1 MAQLYADGSYLTEK
15 GKALIAKLL
24 ASKGQLTFTKVT
36 VGSGTVPEG
45 LTPEKMTNLAHYE
58 MDGMIAAIDNPQS
71 GEVSVV
77 AQVISLGL
85 EQGFN
90 AMELM
95 LWAADP
101 DEGEIGYTYLTLAQH
116 PEWIRPEGDP
126 VNKLA
131 TFTLITVVSGVALV
145 SAIIHPDAF
154 ARAVDLAKYALIGH
168 SHVVGDIIGLQ
179 DTLDKQTADIALL
192 NDLVSGDMPGG
203 ITFAADFLTL
213 SNVRINDGVYNQSTR
228 RIEAGNAS

>member
-90 AMELM
+90 ATELM

-101 DEGEIGYTYLTLAQH
+101 DEG
-116 PEWIRPEGDP
+116 

-213 SNVRINDGVYNQSTR
+213 SNVRIDDGVYNQSAR